1 MGISPILYD
10 EASRMRRHC
19 ETNDNKNFTLPHG
32 IEIGRLGLSSFLPIL
47 NGESGYDEIFTK
59 GIRDD
64 IDVDLMTDFDP
75 TASPKRN
82 DSERLAQKMMIRRM
96 SGLVQLRTLGALSN
110 LLLLAHPII
119 FRHSGKILCALIAYI
134 RRLDDVVQSDP
145 GATSSP
151 DHSDD
156 DESSSHVRQSI
167 RRQAIHVAAL
177 AMVVGGE
184 TATDVAN
191 KIIGCDNFDS
201 GVVSIVETIRLR
213 AATLV
218 Q

>member
-1 MGISPILYD
+1 M
-10 EASRMRRHC
+10 
-19 ETNDNKNFTLPHG
+19 N
-32 IEIGRLGLSSFLPIL
+32 
-47 NGESGYDEIFTK
+47 
-59 GIRDD
+59 
-64 IDVDLMTDFDP
+64 VDLMTDFDP

-82 DSERLAQKMMIRRM
+82 DSERLEQKMMIRRM

-110 LLLLAHPII
+110 LLLLAHPIM
-119 FRHSGKILCALIAYI
+119 FRHSGKILCMLIAYI

-145 GATSSP
+145 ATTSSP
-151 DHSDD
+151 DHSNDVA
-156 DESSSHVRQSI
+156 SSSHLRQTI
-167 RRQAIHVAAL
+167 RRQAIHVAAM

-191 KIIGCDNFDS
+191 KIIGCDNYDS
-201 GVVSIVETIRLR
+201 GVVGIVETIRLR